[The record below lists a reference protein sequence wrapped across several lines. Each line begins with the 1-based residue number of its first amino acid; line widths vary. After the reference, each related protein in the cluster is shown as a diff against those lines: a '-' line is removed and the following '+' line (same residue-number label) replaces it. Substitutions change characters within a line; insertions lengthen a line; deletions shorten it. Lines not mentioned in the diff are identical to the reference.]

1 MFPPV
6 ATYNKLE
13 APPTLKLLSYLYP
26 DLLEKLKRQ
35 DNRLQI
41 YFALC
46 GFFHKQEMFSSFS
59 KCCCCCSVTELCLT
73 LCDPWSV
80 ACQASLSFT
89 ISRSL
94 LKIMFIGLV
103 MLSNR
108 LILCCPLVF
117 LPYSVSQHEGLFQWV
132 SSPYQVANWSFS
144 FSISP
149 FNEQSGLISF
159 RIDWFDPHA
168 VQGTLKH
175 LLQNQNS
182 KASVLPC
189 SAFIV
194 VQLSHL
200 YLTTGKTIALT
211 IQNCR

>member
-1 MFPPV
+1 MLLLLFSHWVVSDSLWPMVCGMPGFPVLHYLQEFAQNHVHWVGDAIEPSHP
-6 ATYNKLE
+6 LL
-13 APPTLKLLSYLYP
+13 PPSLPALSV
-26 DLLEKLKRQ
+26 
-35 DNRLQI
+35 
-41 YFALC
+41 
-46 GFFHKQEMFSSFS
+46 FH
-59 KCCCCCSVTELCLT
+59 
-73 LCDPWSV
+73 
-80 ACQASLSFT
+80 
-89 ISRSL
+89 
-94 LKIMFIGLV
+94 
-103 MLSNR
+103 
-108 LILCCPLVF
+108 
-117 LPYSVSQHEGLFQWV
+117 HEGLFQWV
-132 SSPYQVANWSFS
+132 SSPYQVADWSFS

-175 LLQNQNS
+175 LLQHQNS

-211 IQNCR
+211 IQNCRESDVSCFWLCCLGLL